1 MSALPRRHL
10 SAARRGILWMLL
22 TVMMFVSVSALVK
35 QLAVDYPVPQAL
47 WARFFFHAVVTVLV
61 FRGRLPHLL
70 ATPKAGVQVVR
81 AALFLVTSALFFTT
95 LYVMPLADASAV
107 MFLVPILI
115 TALSVPILGESVGV
129 RRWLSVVVGFA
140 GALLIIRPG
149 ADILALAVVVPLAA
163 ALSQSLYELT
173 TRLTSRGDPPFTTA
187 AYTPLV
193 GVLVTSAV
201 APFFW
206 IQPDLAGW
214 ALMAFMGVV
223 SFVSQFTLI
232 KAYQAAPAAVVAP
245 FYYTMLIWATVFGFV
260 LFDEVPDATTM
271 LGAVIVAAS
280 GLYIFRGE
288 QAPSRPGGTS

>member
-10 SAARRGILWMLL
+10 SAAPRGILWMLL
-22 TVMMFVSVSALVK
+22 TVMMFVSVSVMVK
-35 QLAVDYPVPQAL
+35 QLALAYPVPQVI

-61 FRGRLPHLL
+61 FRARLPHLL
-70 ATPKAGVQVVR
+70 ATQRAGVQILR
-81 AALFLVTSALFFTT
+81 ATLFLVTSALFFTT
-95 LYVMPLADASAV
+95 LHVMPLADASAV

-115 TALSVPILGESVGV
+115 TALSVPILRESVDA
-129 RRWLSVVVGFA
+129 RRWLSVAVGFA

-163 ALSQSLYELT
+163 ALSQALYELI

-193 GVLVTSAV
+193 GVLATSAV

-214 ALMAFMGVV
+214 ALMAFLGLV

-245 FYYTMLIWATVFGFV
+245 FYYTMLIWATAFGFV

-271 LGAVIVAAS
+271 FGAVIVIGS

-288 QAPSRPGGTS
+288 RAPSGPGGTS

>member
-1 MSALPRRHL
+1 
-10 SAARRGILWMLL
+10 MLL
-22 TVMMFVSVSALVK
+22 TVMMFVSVSAMVK
-35 QLAVDYPVPQAL
+35 QLALDYPVPQAL
-47 WARFFFHAVVTVLV
+47 WARFFFHAVVTGLV

-70 ATPKAGVQVVR
+70 GTPRAGVQILR
-81 AALFLVTSALFFTT
+81 ATLFLVTSALFFTT
-95 LYVMPLADASAV
+95 LYVMPLADASAI

-115 TALSVPILGESVGV
+115 TALSVPILGEFVGV
-129 RRWLSVVVGFA
+129 RRWLSIAVGFA
-140 GALLIIRPG
+140 GALLIIRPD
-149 ADILALAVVVPLAA
+149 AEILALAVVVPLTA
-163 ALSQSLYELT
+163 ALSQSLYELI

-214 ALMAFMGVV
+214 ALMAFLGLV

-245 FYYTMLIWATVFGFV
+245 FYYTMLIWATAFGYV
-260 LFDEVPDATTM
+260 LFDEVPDAITM
-271 LGAVIVAAS
+271 LGALIVIGS

-288 QAPSRPGGTS
+288 RATRRPGKESP